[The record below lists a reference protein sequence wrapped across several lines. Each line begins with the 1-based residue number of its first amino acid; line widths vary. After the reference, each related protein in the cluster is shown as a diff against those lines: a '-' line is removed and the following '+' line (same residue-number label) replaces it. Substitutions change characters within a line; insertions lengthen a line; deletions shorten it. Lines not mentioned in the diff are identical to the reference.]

1 MFTVR
6 YEDLHREHHNL
17 MSKIEYWKHKIAFL
31 DSMCEKL
38 KDKEIDAEIL
48 TPCINSLQHLKRHL
62 NNLEVQIHS
71 HESFL
76 KSYAVDDG
84 LALMLDEQDHSMEHM
99 REFELS
105 FQELNTKLIELTR
118 NTNGNSD

>member
-1 MFTVR
+1 MYTVR

-17 MSKIEYWKHKIAFL
+17 MSKIEYWKHKLMFL
-31 DSMCEKL
+31 NSLLKKL
-38 KDKEIDAEIL
+38 QENGVDPEDL
-48 TPCINSLQHLKRHL
+48 TSQINSLHHLKRHL
-62 NNLEVQIHS
+62 GNLEVQIHS

-99 REFELS
+99 RLFES
-105 FQELNTKLIELTR
+105 KFYEVYNRIMALNREH
-118 NTNGNSD
+118 

>member
-1 MFTVR
+1 MYTVR

-17 MSKIEYWKHKIAFL
+17 ISKIEYWKHKLHFL
-31 DSMCEKL
+31 DSLIDKL
-38 KDKEIDAEIL
+38 KSKGIDPEDL
-48 TPCINSLQHLKRHL
+48 TSQINSLHHLKRFL
-62 NNLEVQIHS
+62 SNLEVQIHS

-99 REFELS
+99 RQFESKFYEVNNDILAIS
-105 FQELNTKLIELTR
+105 R
-118 NTNGNSD
+118 DD

>member
-17 MSKIEYWKHKIAFL
+17 MSKIEYWKHKILFL
-31 DSMCEKL
+31 DSICEKL
-38 KDKEIDAEIL
+38 KDKGADSEEL
-48 TPCINSLQHLKRHL
+48 TPCINKLQHLKRHL

-105 FQELNTKLIELTR
+105 FQELNSTLVKMNKE
-118 NTNGNSD
+118 NN

>member
-1 MFTVR
+1 MYTVR

-17 MSKIEYWKHKIAFL
+17 MSKIEYWKHKLIFL
-31 DSMCEKL
+31 DSLITKL
-38 KDKEIDAEIL
+38 KLKGMGPEEL
-48 TPCINSLQHLKRHL
+48 TPHINSLQHLKRHL

-84 LALMLDEQDHSMEHM
+84 LALMLDEQDHSMDHM
-99 REFELS
+99 RQFEAN
-105 FQELNTKLIELTR
+105 FHDVNNRIMELNR
-118 NTNGNSD
+118 NY